1 MAGQG
6 GARPGAGRKTK
17 AEELRSSELCMEALV
32 DKFGSPKE
40 AIIWLLDSKDSGL
53 IKFAFE
59 HAFGKPTD
67 KIKHS
72 GELNMSYELIFK
84 QAQNCQPIEDSNS
97 NTK

>member
-40 AIIWLLDSKDSGL
+40 AIIWLLNSKDSGL

-72 GELNMSYELIFK
+72 GEINGTHQLIFK
-84 QAQNCQPIEDSNS
+84 EAQNCQPIADSNS
-97 NTK
+97 TT